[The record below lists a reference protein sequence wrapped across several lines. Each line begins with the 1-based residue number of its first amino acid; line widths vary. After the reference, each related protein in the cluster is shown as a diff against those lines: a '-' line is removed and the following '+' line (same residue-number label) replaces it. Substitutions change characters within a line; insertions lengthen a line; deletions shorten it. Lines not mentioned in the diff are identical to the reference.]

1 MKMQISCGTGRPERM
16 ENQSEQILL
25 DVQNLHTCFY
35 GRRDTVHAVN
45 GVSFKVSAGE
55 ILGIVGESGC
65 GKSATCRSVIRLLPR
80 GGEITE
86 GTIDYCGID
95 LAQKDERYFQR
106 IRGREIGMIFQEPM
120 NTLNPVTTI
129 GEQLMETM
137 RGQEVSREK
146 KKEKAVELLK
156 MVGIPSPEERLM
168 EYAHQFSGGMR
179 QRAMIAIAL
188 AAGPK
193 LLIADEPTTALD
205 VTVQQQIIRLLL
217 SLRDRLGMG
226 MIFVTHDLGAASEIC
241 DNIAVMYAGRIV
253 EQAPAEELFQNP
265 QHPYTMGLMRS
276 IPSAGRRGEK
286 LTPIPGSP
294 PDLRKIP
301 KGCAFASRCPYA
313 EDNCKSEPVTL
324 REYNAKHCFFCHKES
339 ETRG

>member
-1 MKMQISCGTGRPERM
+1 
-16 ENQSEQILL
+16 
-25 DVQNLHTCFY
+25 
-35 GRRDTVHAVN
+35 
-45 GVSFKVSAGE
+45 
-55 ILGIVGESGC
+55 
-65 GKSATCRSVIRLLPR
+65 
-80 GGEITE
+80 
-86 GTIDYCGID
+86 
-95 LAQKDERYFQR
+95 
-106 IRGREIGMIFQEPM
+106 
-120 NTLNPVTTI
+120 
-129 GEQLMETM
+129 
-137 RGQEVSREK
+137 
-146 KKEKAVELLK
+146 

-226 MIFVTHDLGAASEIC
+226 MIFVTHDLGVASEIC

-301 KGCAFASRCPYA
+301 EGCAFASRCPYA
-313 EDNCKSEPVTL
+313 EDKCKSESVTM